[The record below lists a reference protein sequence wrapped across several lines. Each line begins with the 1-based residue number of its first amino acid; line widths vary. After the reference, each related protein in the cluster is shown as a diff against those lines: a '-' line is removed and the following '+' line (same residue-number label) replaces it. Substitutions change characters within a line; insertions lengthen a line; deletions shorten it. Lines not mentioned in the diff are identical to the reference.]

1 MKFRIESL
9 EHFALN
15 GSESDP
21 KKQPCPSAE
30 WDSQRQFWTV
40 EVNNLEQ
47 LAAIYAQNK
56 YELVTQ
62 FEPSGDGEIAGT
74 IQLIDCC
81 PDALYHSLG
90 YTIDPPV
97 APPSGHSAR

>member
-9 EHFALN
+9 EHFALK
-15 GSESDP
+15 GSQSDP
-21 KKQPCPSAE
+21 EKQPCPSAE

-62 FEPSGDGEIAGT
+62 FEPSADGEIAGT

-81 PDALYHSLG
+81 PDALFYTLG
-90 YTIDPPV
+90 YTIAPSV
-97 APPSGHSAR
+97 APPTGQSAG

>member
-15 GSESDP
+15 GDGSDP
-21 KKQPCPSAE
+21 QKQPCPAAQ

-40 EVNNLEQ
+40 EVTNLEQ
-47 LAAIYAQNK
+47 LAAIYAEK
-56 YELVTQ
+56 RHELVTQ
-62 FEPSGDGEIAGT
+62 FEPSADGEVAGT

-81 PDALYHSLG
+81 PDSLYDTLPYVLNPQPATASPG
-90 YTIDPPV
+90 
-97 APPSGHSAR
+97 

>member
-21 KKQPCPSAE
+21 QKQPCPSAE

-47 LAAIYAQNK
+47 LAAIYAQNN

-62 FEPSGDGEIAGT
+62 FEPSADGEIAGT

-81 PDALYHSLG
+81 PDALFYTLS
-90 YTIDPPV
+90 YTIAPSV
-97 APPSGHSAR
+97 APPTGQSAG

>member
-9 EHFALN
+9 EHFTLN
-15 GSESDP
+15 GNQSDP
-21 KKQPCPSAE
+21 EKQPCLSAE
-30 WDSQRQFWTV
+30 WDSQRLFWTV
-40 EVNNLEQ
+40 EVTNLEQ

-62 FEPSGDGEIAGT
+62 FEPSADGEIAGT

-81 PDALYHSLG
+81 PDSLYHTLG
-90 YTIDPPV
+90 FTIDPHV
-97 APPSGHSAR
+97 APTTS